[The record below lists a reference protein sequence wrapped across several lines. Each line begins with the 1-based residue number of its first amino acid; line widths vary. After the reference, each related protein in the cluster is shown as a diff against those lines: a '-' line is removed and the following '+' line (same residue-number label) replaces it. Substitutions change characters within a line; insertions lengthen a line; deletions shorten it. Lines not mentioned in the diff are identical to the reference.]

1 MMRTRVAYLPLTTYP
16 EAVPDDAILAAIGW
30 SACLAPALNVSTF
43 AVKIP
48 QITSPMGRLFL
59 DIPGMVRAAED
70 RSKAECHRLQ
80 ELVRNAA
87 GANLQVRCTTREV
100 ILSGELDT
108 AAAEARLA
116 DISIVPWSGEHVASH
131 DMAQALV
138 FGSGRPALLV
148 PPSTRPAPLDH
159 VAVGWDASRV
169 AARALGDVL
178 PLLAENGQVTV
189 LTIRDEKP
197 LSGADPAGSIV
208 SALEKRGYKAKAME
222 ATLSGRTIAAA
233 LQDSALQAGAQLLA
247 MGGFGHSRI
256 RDFVLGGATEGILA
270 QLRLPALLSH

>member
-1 MMRTRVAYLPLTTYP
+1 MRTRVAYLPLTTYP
-16 EAVPDDAILAAIGW
+16 EAVPDDSIVAAIGCSGW
-30 SACLAPALNVSTF
+30 FASILNVSTF
-43 AVKIP
+43 AVRIP
-48 QITSPMGRLFL
+48 QISSPLDRLFL
-59 DIPGMVRAAED
+59 DVPGMVQAAES

-80 ELVRNAA
+80 DLVRNAA
-87 GANLQVRCTTREV
+87 GAGLQVGCTTKEV

-116 DISIVPWSGEHVASH
+116 DFAVVPWSGEHAASY
-131 DMAQALV
+131 DMAQAIV

-148 PPSTRPAPLDH
+148 PPSARPAPLDH

-178 PLLAENGQVTV
+178 SLVSENVQITV

-197 LSGADPAGSIV
+197 LSGSNPAGSIV
-208 SALEKRGYKAKAME
+208 ASLEKRGYRAKASE

-233 LQDSALQAGAQLLA
+233 LQDSALEAGAQLLA

-256 RDFVLGGATEGILA
+256 RDFVLGGATQGVLA
-270 QLRLPALLSH
+270 QLRLPSLIAH